1 MKVNFD
7 ACTVF
12 LMDMNK
18 NYEISRKIEIQQPNA
33 NVLPKKE
40 ITSHDIRQGFCGS
53 TKSKTQF
60 VKL

>member
-1 MKVNFD
+1 MHAQF
-7 ACTVF
+7 F

-40 ITSHDIRQGFCGS
+40 ITSHDI
-53 TKSKTQF
+53 
-60 VKL
+60 